1 MSTRLRHAASGG
13 RSVVS
18 GGPTRRAAVRFGR
31 LRKVD
36 AWANACG
43 LMAIAL
49 LSLLTSSAVCVAE
62 EPRLQQL
69 VQQELEFLRVERD
82 ALQQQRD
89 ALRSQLA
96 AQSAQSDTRAQSLSG
111 NIAALELEIFGLRQ
125 ALERRQAEVT
135 SEAVASESEGLEGIL
150 RRGRDELLDHG
161 IAVPRGNVDEAA
173 VVDVFAQWI
182 AFLEDESQVR
192 VESVPF
198 FQVEGPQVLDGR
210 VLRVGQVAALLQGPS
225 GIGVGTQDSE
235 GNWLELRRLPGD
247 ELEAAFHLESSE
259 PLPMR
264 LFERGERGALV
275 VLPARRTLLQQAG
288 PVGVPLV
295 GLALAAVLMTLV
307 KVIQFLWSRWTLT
320 FVPGLHQVVGVR
332 GEVDLSRASTMR
344 VSGVARHLLSAMT
357 RFADAGQSAPRVL
370 AMDIA
375 VALELQALQRGLG
388 TLKVIAAAAPLLGLL
403 GTVSGMIETFE
414 VINTRGT
421 GDARALSGGIAEA
434 LVTTEMGLWIAIP
447 TVLLHTALAGWAERL
462 SLRLSAGAAV
472 LASFEPD
479 GMAGSSGPSA
489 SRREDEVS
497 TTSPEAQQGLA

>member
-1 MSTRLRHAASGG
+1 
-13 RSVVS
+13 
-18 GGPTRRAAVRFGR
+18 
-31 LRKVD
+31 
-36 AWANACG
+36 
-43 LMAIAL
+43 
-49 LSLLTSSAVCVAE
+49 
-62 EPRLQQL
+62 
-69 VQQELEFLRVERD
+69 
-82 ALQQQRD
+82 
-89 ALRSQLA
+89 
-96 AQSAQSDTRAQSLSG
+96 
-111 NIAALELEIFGLRQ
+111 
-125 ALERRQAEVT
+125 
-135 SEAVASESEGLEGIL
+135 
-150 RRGRDELLDHG
+150 
-161 IAVPRGNVDEAA
+161 
-173 VVDVFAQWI
+173 
-182 AFLEDESQVR
+182 
-192 VESVPF
+192 
-198 FQVEGPQVLDGR
+198 
-210 VLRVGQVAALLQGPS
+210 
-225 GIGVGTQDSE
+225 
-235 GNWLELRRLPGD
+235 
-247 ELEAAFHLESSE
+247 
-259 PLPMR
+259 
-264 LFERGERGALV
+264 V

-320 FVPGLHQVVGVR
+320 FVPRLNQVVGVR